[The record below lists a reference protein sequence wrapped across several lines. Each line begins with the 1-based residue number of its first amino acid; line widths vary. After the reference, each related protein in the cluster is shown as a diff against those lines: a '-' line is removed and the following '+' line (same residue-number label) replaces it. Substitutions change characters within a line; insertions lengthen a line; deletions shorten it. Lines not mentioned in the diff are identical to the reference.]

1 MINYTWTIADLNRKT
16 SDGFVTTCHWRCTA
30 VDGEYSASVYGTA
43 GFEGDHPTIPYADLT
58 LADVLAWLFDKL
70 DKDETEANL
79 AAQIEALKNPVSE
92 SGVPWA

>member
-1 MINYTWTIADLNRKT
+1 MIDYTWTIETLDRKT
-16 SDGFVTTCHWRCTA
+16 DNGLVTTAHWRCTA
-30 VDGEYSASVYGTA
+30 VDGEYSASVYGTV

-58 LADVLAWLFDKL
+58 LADVLAWVFDKL

-79 AAQIEALKNPVSE
+79 AAQIEAQKHPVQK